1 MLKPRH
7 IMALGGVS
15 ALLFA
20 FAPAALA
27 SSSVDVY
34 GQVTGG
40 SLSLNPISVTNGAG
54 NPGTNDGLANGLAT
68 PWETTLVTTGNT
80 AASYSEVVGAYDDTG
95 SGAGWHAT
103 ITSTEYTGVNGAAAT
118 QNGNDGG
125 VPFEF
130 GNTGD
135 SSLGA
140 GGPSI
145 AEASTLGAIGTTDVG
160 DSYDATVGDTGL
172 GVIPQGGTTG
182 GGSGFTGDNAATA
195 AEFYNASAGTG
206 MGDFNLALPV
216 SVVIPADAYSGVYQS
231 TQTLAIVSGP

>member
-27 SSSVDVY
+27 ANVDVY
-34 GQVTGG
+34 GQVNAG
-40 SLSLNPISVTNGAG
+40 SLSINPISVTNG
-54 NPGTNDGLANGLAT
+54 PGTPNTFDGAANGPAA
-68 PWETTLVTTGNT
+68 PWQTTLVTTGNT

-95 SGAGWHAT
+95 SGAGWHTT
-103 ITSTEYTGVNGAAAT
+103 ITSTEYTGVSGAALT

-135 SSLGA
+135 SSLTT
-140 GGPSI
+140 GPSI
-145 AEASTLGAIGTTDVG
+145 AEASTLGGITTTDVG
-160 DSYDATVGDTGL
+160 DSYNASVGDTGL

-195 AEFYNASAGTG
+195 AVFYDASAGTG
-206 MGDFNLALPV
+206 MGDFNLTLPV